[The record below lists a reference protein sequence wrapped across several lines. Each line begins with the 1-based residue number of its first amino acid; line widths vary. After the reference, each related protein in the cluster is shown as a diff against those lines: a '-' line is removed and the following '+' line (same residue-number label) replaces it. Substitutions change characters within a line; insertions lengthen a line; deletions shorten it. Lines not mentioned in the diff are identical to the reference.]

1 MRKARDYLKAII
13 GHRVGMNDVDPYATI
28 KCWMR
33 AVHPPSKTESESVA
47 ERMFGFLLMTI
58 GKAASGYKDVR
69 MRK

>member
-1 MRKARDYLKAII
+1 
-13 GHRVGMNDVDPYATI
+13 MNDVDPYATI